1 MTTHWRVNQGRG
13 RTIAVP
19 QTEAATRTLPGRARS
34 FRRSKST
41 SGQEHEQAKDRLEL
55 PTTASAST
63 ESAEDAK
70 LNEILGEFEREL
82 RSHSRR
88 LTRLQTPPKWV
99 PPWAAAGCDPKP
111 QVKLKPLSP
120 VKRQRCS
127 GPLLSRLRSK
137 DGDDML
143 ATVLNSIL
151 PVPSQSSGKR
161 RALSPLPKEAVPLSP
176 LCLSHERWSPSV
188 GSPAKPS
195 VGSEQMSLEVFE
207 FLGVLTRRFG
217 NLTRAFRAMKRA
229 AGKGR
234 KDYSLLPLSKADFT
248 WCVTSFLHYG
258 NNTLACK
265 LFAAMNR
272 AEGIGLCDFIEYT
285 PEGLLSLQQVR
296 QQLLEEWSREELEEI
311 LQSHQQDEVSK
322 QDFMNIAEDLGIE
335 SSQAWH
341 LFELL
346 EDSGHGGLAGRGCI
360 RMADL
365 HEAVL
370 SDEIRLL
377 WHDLWK
383 QLVARFGSIRDAL
396 RILESCVHSVHSPKC
411 HVDEDT
417 FSTWMESWNICRD
430 EAAEY
435 FNFLGAEGD
444 SDGSES
450 NLLEKLK
457 NSLQSAA
464 PKTSLEDFWQRVAAE
479 WPELLEA
486 AHAKSAPGRL
496 ADLLLELLPVEMRL
510 IMKQMRQGSRGSPRK
525 VSGSHRRPQV
535 TEHSTSGN
543 VQSQSPLSLLS
554 LDLEA
559 FTALAIHIDVSPENS
574 KELFESIA
582 RSASGAQ
589 SSHEDI
595 VPEAQ
600 IYLDDF
606 AEQMILWTEGVD
618 RRGPMKEKIQQLQH
632 FRFAPVRAVISAL
645 KAELLPAPAVSE
657 TPESKLPKLKER
669 KEKKQMKQRP
679 QLPWCTYYH
688 LRPNPVPSAL
698 T

>member
-1 MTTHWRVNQGRG
+1 MTTHWRVNQGRR

-19 QTEAATRTLPGRARS
+19 LQTEAATRTLPGRARS

-41 SGQEHEQAKDRLEL
+41 SSGQEHEQAKDRLEL
-55 PTTASAST
+55 PTSASAST

-127 GPLLSRLRSK
+127 GPLLSRLRSQ

-143 ATVLNSIL
+143 ATVLNSLL

-161 RALSPLPKEAVPLSP
+161 RTLSPLPKEAAPSSP
-176 LCLSHERWSPSV
+176 LRLSHERWSPSV
-188 GSPAKPS
+188 SPKVSLGSQSP
-195 VGSEQMSLEVFE
+195 EVLE

-229 AGKGR
+229 GKGR
-234 KDYSLLPLSKADFT
+234 KDYSLLPLSKAEFT
-248 WCVTSFLHYG
+248 WCVTSFLHHG

-272 AEGIGLCDFIEYT
+272 AEGIGLCDLMEHI

-322 QDFMNIAEDLGIE
+322 QDFMNIAEDLGME

-346 EDSGHGGLAGRGCI
+346 EDAGHAGRSHGGHGGHGGCI
-360 RMADL
+360 GMADL

-370 SDEIRLL
+370 SDEARLL
-377 WHDLWK
+377 WYDLWK

-396 RILESCVHSVHSPKC
+396 RILESCVHSPEC

-417 FSTWMESWNICRD
+417 FSNWMESWNICRE

-435 FNFLGAEGD
+435 FNFLEGAECCN
-444 SDGSES
+444 SDGSNGS
-450 NLLEKLK
+450 DLLK
-457 NSLQSAA
+457 NLKNVLYAAA

-496 ADLLLELLPVEMRL
+496 ADLLLELLPMEMRL
-510 IMKQMRQGSRGSPRK
+510 IMKQMRQGSRQGTPRK
-525 VSGSHRRPQV
+525 VSGSRKRPQV

-554 LDLEA
+554 LDLKA
-559 FTALAIHIDVSPENS
+559 FTALAMHIDVSPEDS

-582 RSASGAQ
+582 RSASSQ
-589 SSHEDI
+589 SSEDV

-645 KAELLPAPAVSE
+645 KAELLPPAPTRE
-657 TPESKLPKLKER
+657 TPEVPKKLPVDR
-669 KEKKQMKQRP
+669 KEKKHKP

-688 LRPNPVPSAL
+688 LRPNPMPTAL

>member
-1 MTTHWRVNQGRG
+1 MTTHWRVNQGRR

-19 QTEAATRTLPGRARS
+19 VQTEAATRTMPGRARS

-41 SGQEHEQAKDRLEL
+41 SSGQEHEQAKDRLEL
-55 PTTASAST
+55 PTTASAS

-70 LNEILGEFEREL
+70 LNEILEEFEREL
-82 RSHSRR
+82 WSHSRR

-99 PPWAAAGCDPKP
+99 PPWAAAGCNPKP

-143 ATVLNSIL
+143 ATVLNSLL

-161 RALSPLPKEAVPLSP
+161 RTLSPLPKEAVPSSP

-188 GSPAKPS
+188 GSPKFS
-195 VGSEQMSLEVFE
+195 VGSEQSLEVLE

-234 KDYSLLPLSKADFT
+234 KDYSLLPLSKAEFT
-248 WCVTSFLHYG
+248 WCVTSFLHHG

-272 AEGIGLCDFIEYT
+272 AEGIALCDLIEHT

-296 QQLLEEWSREELEEI
+296 QQLLEEWSREELEEV

-322 QDFMNIAEDLGIE
+322 QDFMNLAEDLGME
-335 SSQAWH
+335 SCQAWH

-346 EDSGHGGLAGRGCI
+346 EDAGHAGRGRGHGGRGHGGCI
-360 RMADL
+360 GMADL
-365 HEAVL
+365 REAVL
-370 SDEIRLL
+370 SDETRLL

-396 RILESCVHSVHSPKC
+396 RILESCVHSPEC

-417 FSTWMESWNICRD
+417 FANWMESWSICRE

-435 FNFLGAEGD
+435 FDFLKGAECCN
-444 SDGSES
+444 SDGSNES

-457 NSLQSAA
+457 NSLHSAA

-486 AHAKSAPGRL
+486 AHAKSAPGQL
-496 ADLLLELLPVEMRL
+496 ADLLLELLPMEMRL
-510 IMKQMRQGSRGSPRK
+510 IMKQMRQGSRQGTPRK
-525 VSGSHRRPQV
+525 VSGSHKRPQV

-559 FTALAIHIDVSPENS
+559 FTALAMHIDVSPENS
-574 KELFESIA
+574 KELFESIT
-582 RSASGAQ
+582 RSASVAQ
-589 SSHEDI
+589 SEDV

-618 RRGPMKEKIQQLQH
+618 RRGPMKEKI
-632 FRFAPVRAVISAL
+632 RFAPVRAVISAL
-645 KAELLPAPAVSE
+645 KAELLPAAPPSE
-657 TPESKLPKLKER
+657 TPESTKATKLPKDR
-669 KEKKQMKQRP
+669 KEKKQRP

-688 LRPNPVPSAL
+688 LRPNPVPTAL